1 VTLKVELR
9 RHPRARDERMKKKI
23 LCIIEVCERARERS
37 IVCIYSTGENKRYT
51 GIYFSGLFE
60 RDFSSVPSVES
71 AKLNFL

>member
-51 GIYFSGLFE
+51 GI
-60 RDFSSVPSVES
+60 
-71 AKLNFL
+71 